1 MNKTKQLHK
10 LYQNRELLVFVNGQK
25 WFDEQLNVLYK
36 SKKLNSPEIMNA
48 KRIGFER
55 AFGYVREAAE

>member
-1 MNKTKQLHK
+1 M
-10 LYQNRELLVFVNGQK
+10 FVNGQK